1 MLLFLC
7 WVCFLP
13 LPFRKKSWG
22 KKKQTQPAPWED
34 FDQKLHAGKSR
45 APLRN
50 TYLRF
55 AYSMLGNST
64 THFLLNGGH
73 CWWWFIM
80 AQSLNNHLWTKQIQ
94 VITKTKLQ
102 MGHLNSIFFWLFFSE
117 DQNVLTSDLTSI
129 PCITHHIEPQCHPPR
144 SAHARCLENL
154 RVDLTLARPPVFAEK
169 LSATHQLAWR
179 ICFKNAFF
187 GEKRPFF
194 WSGRFWKKELN
205 GIRKIKNIFT
215 C

>member
-1 MLLFLC
+1 M
-7 WVCFLP
+7 V
-13 LPFRKKSWG
+13 
-22 KKKQTQPAPWED
+22 
-34 FDQKLHAGKSR
+34 
-45 APLRN
+45 
-50 TYLRF
+50 
-55 AYSMLGNST
+55 
-64 THFLLNGGH
+64 
-73 CWWWFIM
+73 
-80 AQSLNNHLWTKQIQ
+80 
-94 VITKTKLQ
+94 V
-102 MGHLNSIFFWLFFSE
+102 FSE

-194 WSGRFWKKELN
+194 WSGRFWKKRTKWDQKNKKHIHMLN
-205 GIRKIKNIFT
+205 WWIWGRMPFT
-215 C
+215 IIQSYKSECNLNASWCFRATSHAWHSPKTLTKVSMSDSKQTYQGWFQGLPIMGPPFDKLPILFPSHSHHIPISLRILMGVVWK

>member
-1 MLLFLC
+1 MICNWQYIPLIYYLYIAYWVIIDHLPPIKGTRNSYWKMADVSCFYFCAEFVFFLY
-7 WVCFLP
+7 
-13 LPFRKKSWG
+13 PFEKNLG
-22 KKKQTQPAPWED
+22 EKKKQTQPAPWED

-102 MGHLNSIFFWLFFSE
+102 MGHLNSIFFWLFF
-117 DQNVLTSDLTSI
+117 Q
-129 PCITHHIEPQCHPPR
+129 
-144 SAHARCLENL
+144 
-154 RVDLTLARPPVFAEK
+154 
-169 LSATHQLAWR
+169 R
-179 ICFKNAFF
+179 IKMF
-187 GEKRPFF
+187 
-194 WSGRFWKKELN
+194 
-205 GIRKIKNIFT
+205 
-215 C
+215 